1 MADRAGL
8 LSMMKK
14 KQIVDIAMVAALPFL
29 MTYELIGEA
38 THEILGIAMLAL
50 VVAHHLLNR
59 SWHTHLLRGKYTPQ
73 RAVMTAMDALLF
85 VLLILQAVSG
95 IMMAK
100 HTFGFLPHVGRRS
113 IARTIH
119 MTGAYWSFALMC
131 VHAGFHM
138 MPLVRRL
145 QKRPAWRKIAV
156 VWALIAVYGVY
167 ALVKRQLPGY
177 MFMQIQFA
185 FFDYD
190 EPFVFFLLDYLAI
203 MMLFASLG
211 VGLQILMGRKKKD

>member
-1 MADRAGL
+1 
-8 LSMMKK
+8 
-14 KQIVDIAMVAALPFL
+14 MVVLLPFL

-38 THEILGIAMLAL
+38 THEILGIAMLVL

-59 SWHTHLLRGKYTPQ
+59 SWHTHLLRGKYTLQ

-85 VLLILQAVSG
+85 ALLILQAVSG

-138 MPLVRRL
+138 LPLMRKL
-145 QKRPAWRKIAV
+145 QKQPAWRKIA
-156 VWALIAVYGVY
+156 AVGVLVSIHGVY

-190 EPFVFFLLDYLAI
+190 EPLVFFLLDYLAI
-203 MMLFASLG
+203 MMLFVALG
-211 VGLQILMGRKKKD
+211 DGLQILMGKKKKA

>member
-1 MADRAGL
+1 MI
-8 LSMMKK
+8 KK
-14 KQIVDIAMVAALPFL
+14 KQIVDIAMVVVLPFL

-50 VVAHHLLNR
+50 VVTHHLLNR
-59 SWHTHLLRGKYTPQ
+59 SWHTHLLRGKYTLQ

-85 VLLILQAVSG
+85 ALLILQAVSG

-138 MPLVRRL
+138 LPLVRKL
-145 QKRPAWRKIAV
+145 QKRSAWRKIAAV
-156 VWALIAVYGVY
+156 GMLISIYGVY

-177 MFMQIQFA
+177 MFMQLQFA

-190 EPFVFFLLDYLAI
+190 EPLVFFLLDYLAI
-203 MMLFASLG
+203 MMLFVALG
-211 VGLQILMGRKKKD
+211 NGLQILMGKKKKA

>member
-73 RAVMTAMDALLF
+73 RTVMTAMDALLF

-119 MTGAYWSFALMC
+119 MTGAYWNFALMC

-138 MPLVRRL
+138 LPLVCKL
-145 QKRPAWRKIAV
+145 QKRPAWRKITVA
-156 VWALIAVYGVY
+156 WALIAVCGAY

-190 EPFVFFLLDYLAI
+190 EPLVFFLLDYLTI
-203 MMLFASLG
+203 MMLFASMG
-211 VGLQILMGRKKKD
+211 VVLQNLLGRKK